1 VGHGGEESIDE
12 LEVWSVEGDGALQV
26 DKLGYLGSSGLAD
39 GRVAA
44 DCQLIISYDT
54 SLSSM

>member
-1 VGHGGEESIDE
+1 
-12 LEVWSVEGDGALQV
+12 LQV